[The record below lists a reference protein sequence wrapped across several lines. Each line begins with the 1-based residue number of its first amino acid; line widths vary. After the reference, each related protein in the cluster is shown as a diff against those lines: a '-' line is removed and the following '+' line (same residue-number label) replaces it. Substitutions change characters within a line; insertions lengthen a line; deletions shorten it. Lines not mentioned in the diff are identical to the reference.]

1 MNEEGFFKVPKKQA
15 YVERFCHSKV
25 LGLLGGKALVWC
37 VASISQPCLL
47 LKTLNALLGL
57 FWEQRR

>member
-1 MNEEGFFKVPKKQA
+1 MPKRRA
-15 YVERFCHSKV
+15 YVECFCHSQV
-25 LGLLGGKALVWC
+25 LGLLGGKALVGC